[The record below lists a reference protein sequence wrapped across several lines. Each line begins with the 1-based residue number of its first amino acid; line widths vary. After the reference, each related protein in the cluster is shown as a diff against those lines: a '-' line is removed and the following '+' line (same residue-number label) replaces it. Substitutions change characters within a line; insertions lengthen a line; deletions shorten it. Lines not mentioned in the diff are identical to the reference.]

1 MSSMLSSPLVSKI
14 SAIYSFFEYSEN
26 AHYKVFSGSTNF
38 CFSDVQVIFNF
49 IMAYP
54 SMQQGETWTPIC
66 VPGCTEEYM
75 LHVYIC
81 FKQVNLGM
89 VLVCTDHQSFEDCHE
104 FNNSVLEELS
114 RKKFYAGANKP
125 CLQDVV
131 NRCTF

>member
-1 MSSMLSSPLVSKI
+1 MPTTK
-14 SAIYSFFEYSEN
+14 SFREVLIF
-26 AHYKVFSGSTNF
+26 V
-38 CFSDVQVIFNF
+38 FSDVQVIFNF

-104 FNNSVLEELS
+104 FNNAVLEELS

>member
-1 MSSMLSSPLVSKI
+1 
-14 SAIYSFFEYSEN
+14 
-26 AHYKVFSGSTNF
+26 
-38 CFSDVQVIFNF
+38 
-49 IMAYP
+49 
-54 SMQQGETWTPIC
+54 
-66 VPGCTEEYM
+66 M

>member
-1 MSSMLSSPLVSKI
+1 
-14 SAIYSFFEYSEN
+14 
-26 AHYKVFSGSTNF
+26 
-38 CFSDVQVIFNF
+38 
-49 IMAYP
+49 
-54 SMQQGETWTPIC
+54 
-66 VPGCTEEYM
+66 M

-104 FNNSVLEELS
+104 FNSAVLEELA

-131 NRCTF
+131 NRCTFQMYQQNDMKEVQMILVRNNNLDQYTTYNFPLLNRVTSQHMRYLRIFEQM